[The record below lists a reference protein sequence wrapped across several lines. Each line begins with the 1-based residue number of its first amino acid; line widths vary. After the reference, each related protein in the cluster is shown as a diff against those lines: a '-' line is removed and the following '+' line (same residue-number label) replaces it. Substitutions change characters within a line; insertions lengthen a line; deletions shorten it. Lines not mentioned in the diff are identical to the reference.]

1 MLMAQ
6 NHLGLGS
13 PEDNQRTQWEQLLPY
28 QAEQVALHEYVS
40 IAGKYDGVIKHV
52 GGGVSAKDGNNDGK
66 NGDIANHANLDD
78 FGLHI
83 VDNRLYLS
91 LYHSRRD
98 VIKLLN
104 TERILNGD
112 ASNRRNGLAPQFSDG
127 SDVSLNTRATRT
139 IRTCDSQYCIHS
151 RCCRCKIKK
160 IIAIRQPKVLK
171 MTTKTKV

>member
-1 MLMAQ
+1 MLMGVL
-6 NHLGLGS
+6 HLGGGS
-13 PEDNQRTQWEQLLPY
+13 PVDYEGSHWVLLLPY
-28 QAEQVALHEYVS
+28 VGVLVGLHEYVS
-40 IAGKYDGVIKHV
+40 IAGNYVGVIKHV
-52 GGGVSAKDGNNDGK
+52 GGGVSAKDGANDGK